1 MTKQNKIRVGVS
13 MGDPAGIGIEVIIK
27 TFMDN
32 RIMDFCTP
40 VIFSSKDLINS
51 HRKILNIDELNF
63 NTIKSIQEINPK
75 KVNVLNCWKEN
86 ININL
91 GLSSI
96 LSGKY
101 ALTSLNEAMKAL
113 QEKSIDVLVTAPIN
127 KLMIRKNEKTFI
139 GHTEFLE
146 ESFEGESLMLMVSDI
161 MKIAFITGHIPL
173 SKVSNTITEKK
184 IIKKTTLLNQTLI
197 SDFNKRKPKI
207 AILGINPHA
216 GENGMLGNEEES
228 IIIPALKKLNDQGV
242 LALGPYS
249 SDSFFSVKN
258 LKSFDGIIAMY
269 HDQGLIP
276 FKTLSFTEGVNFTAG
291 LNIIRTSPVHGTAN
305 NIAGE
310 NIANEQSFR
319 ESIFLACKI
328 YKNREM
334 YNELIQNS
342 IESKTS

>member
-1 MTKQNKIRVGVS
+1 MPKQNKIRVGVS

>member
-1 MTKQNKIRVGVS
+1 